1 MRKHSLVIAGHA
13 TSVSLEQEF
22 WDVLKE
28 IADRRGIALAAL
40 IAEVDAERAENLSS
54 APSARMQP
62 LLAATA
68 AERKRRASDARR
80 KKLRSSTSTKIPVNA
95 TTISGAVK
103 RRSSK

>member
-40 IAEVDAERAENLSS
+40 IAEVDAGRKENLSS
-54 APSARMQP
+54 A
-62 LLAATA
+62 
-68 AERKRRASDARR
+68 
-80 KKLRSSTSTKIPVNA
+80 LRLHVLRYLTSLQ
-95 TTISGAVK
+95 SG
-103 RRSSK
+103 S

>member
-40 IAEVDAERAENLSS
+40 IAEVDATREENLSS
-54 APSARMQP
+54 ALR
-62 LLAATA
+62 LHVL
-68 AERKRRASDARR
+68 RA
-80 KKLRSSTSTKIPVNA
+80 LRSLH
-95 TTISGAVK
+95 
-103 RRSSK
+103 

>member
-40 IAEVDAERAENLSS
+40 IAEVDAGRGENLSS
-54 APSARMQP
+54 A
-62 LLAATA
+62 
-68 AERKRRASDARR
+68 
-80 KKLRSSTSTKIPVNA
+80 LRLHVLKALRTTS
-95 TTISGAVK
+95 
-103 RRSSK
+103 

>member
-54 APSARMQP
+54 ALR
-62 LLAATA
+62 LHVLRELRTA
-68 AERKRRASDARR
+68 
-80 KKLRSSTSTKIPVNA
+80 SS
-95 TTISGAVK
+95 
-103 RRSSK
+103 